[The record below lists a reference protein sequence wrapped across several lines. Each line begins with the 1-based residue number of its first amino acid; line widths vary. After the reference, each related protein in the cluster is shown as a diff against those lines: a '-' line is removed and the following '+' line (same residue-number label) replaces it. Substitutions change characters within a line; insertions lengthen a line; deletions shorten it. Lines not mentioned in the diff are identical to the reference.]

1 MTKATTS
8 KTDNANVTQAK
19 INGPKAA
26 AMSSDTA
33 KAVTKQ
39 TLVLNLLTRAKGAT
53 LGDLVK
59 ATGWL
64 PHTTRAMLTILRKKG
79 HKVESDKAD
88 GVRTYRIT
96 PEAVAGE

>member
-39 TLVLNLLTRAKGAT
+39 TLVLNLLTRADPLGAVT
-53 LGDLVK
+53 TYTYDTQNNLTSATDPLGRVITYTASGLPG
-59 ATGWL
+59 GWVSIAA
-64 PHTTRAMLTILRKKG
+64 PA
-79 HKVESDKAD
+79 
-88 GVRTYRIT
+88 
-96 PEAVAGE
+96 